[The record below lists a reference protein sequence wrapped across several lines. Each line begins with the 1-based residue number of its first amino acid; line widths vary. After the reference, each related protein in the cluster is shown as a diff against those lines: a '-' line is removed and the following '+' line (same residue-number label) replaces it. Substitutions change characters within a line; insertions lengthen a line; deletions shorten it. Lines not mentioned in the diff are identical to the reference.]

1 MKRIICLG
9 SYQGADRVGW
19 LMADALAALQAGESA
34 HASSLDIRR
43 CASPAQM
50 PSLFS
55 GATAVMLIDA
65 VPQLVVGG
73 VQRLQIDDLARDDA
87 WSTHGL
93 DLAGLLELIRALGD
107 LPTRFEILGIGVGTC
122 DVDPDAVVTQAL
134 PEVLAAIHAL

>member
-19 LMADALAALQAGESA
+19 LMADALAALQAGEPA
-34 HASSLDIRR
+34 HAPAFEIRR

-65 VPQLVVGG
+65 VPQLAGG
-73 VQRLQIDDLARDDA
+73 SVQMLQIDDLARDTA

-93 DLAGLLELIRALGD
+93 DPAGLLDLIRALGD
-107 LPTRFEILGIGVGTC
+107 MPARFVILGIGVGAR
-122 DVDPDAVVTQAL
+122 DVDPEAIVAQAL
-134 PEVLAAIHAL
+134 PEVLTRIDAL

>member
-19 LMADALAALQAGESA
+19 LMADALAGLATGEPAQAPA
-34 HASSLDIRR
+34 LDIRR

-55 GATAVMLIDA
+55 GANAVMLIDA
-65 VPQLVVGG
+65 VPQLAVGS
-73 VQRLQIDDLARDDA
+73 VQTLQIDDLARDDA

-93 DLAGLLELIRALGD
+93 DPAGLLELIRALGD
-107 LPTRFEILGIGVGTC
+107 MPARFVILGIGVGTC
-122 DVDPDAVVTQAL
+122 DVDPGAIVTQAL
-134 PEVLAAIHAL
+134 PEVLTAIHAL

>member
-19 LMADALAALQAGESA
+19 LMADALAGLEASGPA
-34 HASSLDIRR
+34 HAPALDIRR
-43 CASPAQM
+43 CASPAQI

-55 GATAVMLIDA
+55 GTTAVMLIDA
-65 VPQLVVGG
+65 VPQLAVGR

-93 DLAGLLELIRALGD
+93 DLAGLLELIHALGD
-107 LPTRFEILGIGVGTC
+107 LPARFAILGIGVGAC
-122 DVDPDAVVTQAL
+122 HADPEAIVVQAL
-134 PEVLAAIHAL
+134 PEVLRAIHAL